1 MALKCFIVEAALA
14 NIELLH
20 ATDYTTAILP
30 YTALGYKLQARWTV
44 HGGFIVGHNVCFVFI

>member
-14 NIELLH
+14 NVELLH

-30 YTALGYKLQARWTV
+30 YTAQGPIWTV
-44 HGGFIVGHNVCFVFI
+44 HGGFIVGHYVCFVFI